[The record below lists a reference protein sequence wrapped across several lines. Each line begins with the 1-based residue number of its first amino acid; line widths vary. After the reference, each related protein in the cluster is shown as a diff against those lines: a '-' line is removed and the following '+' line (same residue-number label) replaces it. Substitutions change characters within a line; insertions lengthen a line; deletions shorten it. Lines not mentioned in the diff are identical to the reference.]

1 MQNATDDEC
10 VVETPRTYVLVH
22 GAWHG
27 GWVWRGI
34 AASLRA
40 LGHLVYTPS
49 LTGLG
54 DRCHLLQPGINLDTH
69 TDDIV
74 NLVSMEDLDDVILVG
89 WSYGG
94 MVISNVVAR
103 IPEKIASLVY
113 LDAFV
118 PEPGRSL
125 LQYSSYSNLLDEA
138 IQDAMVGRDLP
149 PIPLNRMGV
158 VDQKVIDYVTP
169 KLTPQPVMTMIQ
181 ASKALAEPP
190 AIPLIYVYA
199 GRNPSPT
206 FKQFLTKCEQDEKAI
221 THVIDTSHVMMLT
234 DPAGTHDILA
244 NVPVRRRETLQDQ
257 PG

>member
-1 MQNATDDEC
+1 VLNAYGE
-10 VVETPRTYVLVH
+10 ERAIEKPRTYVLIH

-27 GWVWRGI
+27 GWVWKGI
-34 AASLRA
+34 ATSLRA
-40 LGHLVYTPS
+40 LGHLVYAPS

-54 DRCHLLQPGINLDTH
+54 DRCHLLRPGINLDTH

-74 NLVSMEDLDDVILVG
+74 NLVTMEDLDDVILVG

-94 MVISNVVAR
+94 MVVSNVVAR
-103 IPEKIASLVY
+103 IPEKIASMVY
-113 LDAFV
+113 MDAFV

-125 LQYSSYSNLLDEA
+125 LNYTTYANVLEEA
-138 IQDAMVGRDLP
+138 IQDAMAGRDLP
-149 PIPLNRMGV
+149 PISLDRMGV
-158 VDQKVIDYVTP
+158 VDQTIIDYVTP

-181 ASKALAEPP
+181 ASKALAETP

-206 FKQFLTKCEQDEKAI
+206 FAQFLKRCEQDEKAI

-234 DPAGTHDILA
+234 DPVATHNILA
-244 NVPVRRRETLQDQ
+244 NVPLR
-257 PG
+257 